1 MRTQEGNT
9 FISPSRCKSIQVMKK
24 VLFLLIAAFT
34 FTTLQAQPTQIK
46 SNLSDGADP
55 AALLIEF
62 LPTDAVVLPG
72 GDIQIGVA
80 PRAKVK
86 NIGTKHYIH
95 TNNKPLPI
103 VLYQW
108 IGGQYVIVKQTT
120 VNILQPGAVVT
131 LDYYT
136 TYIKGKQ
143 QPPKFKIEVRS
154 VAAAPNPDVNMNN
167 NSQTGTA
174 N

>member
-1 MRTQEGNT
+1 
-9 FISPSRCKSIQVMKK
+9 MKK
-24 VLFLLIAAFT
+24 VLFLCIAFCV
-34 FTTLQAQPTQIK
+34 FVNLQAQPTHIQ
-46 SNLSDGADP
+46 SDLSDGADP
-55 AALLIEF
+55 AALKIEF

-72 GDIQIGVA
+72 GKVQIGVA
-80 PRAKVK
+80 PRARVK
-86 NIGTKHYIH
+86 NIGTKPYIH
-95 TNNKPLPI
+95 SNSKPLPI

-136 TYIKGKQ
+136 TYIKGE
-143 QPPKFKIEVRS
+143 QPVPKFKIEVRS
-154 VAAAPNPDVNMNN
+154 VATGVTNPDGNTNN
-167 NSQTGTA
+167 NSQTGTP

>member
-1 MRTQEGNT
+1 
-9 FISPSRCKSIQVMKK
+9 MKK
-24 VLFLLIAAFT
+24 VLFFFIAFCVFANM
-34 FTTLQAQPTQIK
+34 QAQPTQIQ
-46 SNLSDGADP
+46 SNLSAGADP
-55 AALLIEF
+55 AALKIEF

-72 GDIQIGVA
+72 GKIQIGVA
-80 PRAKVK
+80 PRARVK

-95 TNNKPLPI
+95 NNNQPLPI

-120 VNILQPGAVVT
+120 VNILQSGAVVT

-136 TYIKGKQ
+136 TYIKGE
-143 QPPKFKIEVRS
+143 QPVPKFKIEVRS
-154 VAAAPNPDVNMNN
+154 IGNGVTNPDVNTNN
-167 NSQTGTA
+167 NSQTGSP